1 MSKERKKQKENY
13 EEILEKLCELDGFLR
28 GHFKQSYHDYKPT
41 INIVKALVK
50 EKIENE

>member
-1 MSKERKKQKENY
+1 MKKRKKENF
-13 EEILEKLCELDGFLR
+13 EEVLEKVCELDGFLR
-28 GHFKQSYHDYKPT
+28 GYFKQSYHDFKPT